1 MKYPV
6 LLILVLS
13 LSGCAFFWNETSW
26 RYVVQPKVEQT
37 RIENIDYIRVR
48 GLLMSSSNSIKSSK
62 IKHISESE
70 IWIHMKEGLVSKN
83 NKSGNFDLLV
93 PITERTEFI
102 YFGSEKVV
110 IWSRK

>member
-1 MKYPV
+1 MKY
-6 LLILVLS
+6 LILFIFVFS
-13 LSGCAFFWNETSW
+13 LTGCALFWSETSW

-62 IKHISESE
+62 IKNISEKE
-70 IWIHMKEGLVSKN
+70 IWIHVKEGLVSKN
-83 NKSGNFDLLV
+83 NKSGNFDLLI
-93 PITERTEFI
+93 PITERTEVI